1 MEPCKVFSS
10 SMHLSVRGVILITV
24 IEFYL
29 ALLWVMGCVFLSFM
43 IKLLFTIG
51 YMSILSDILIGN
63 GRIFIFHFIR
73 KLSRI

>member
-29 ALLWVMGCVFLSFM
+29 ALLWVMGCMFLGFM
-43 IKLLFTIG
+43 I
-51 YMSILSDILIGN
+51 
-63 GRIFIFHFIR
+63 
-73 KLSRI
+73 